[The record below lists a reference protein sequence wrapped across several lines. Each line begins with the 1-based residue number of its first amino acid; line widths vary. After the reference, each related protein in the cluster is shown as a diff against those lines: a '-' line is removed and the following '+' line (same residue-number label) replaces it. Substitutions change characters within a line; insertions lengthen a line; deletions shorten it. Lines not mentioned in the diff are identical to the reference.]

1 VGAILV
7 AADMAGG
14 ISVGAAIL
22 AEVISEGDISEAGI
36 SEAAILE
43 AAILEA
49 AMASRIS
56 AGVIMAV
63 RGFLPTRFHT
73 AVSEEVT
80 PLRRT
85 TVKTSARSE
94 TLPSGRPASATR

>member
-1 VGAILV
+1 MGAILV
-7 AADMAGG
+7 AADTAAG

-22 AEVISEGDISEAGI
+22 AEVISEGGISEGGI
-36 SEAAILE
+36 SEAAI
-43 AAILEA
+43 ISVV
-49 AMASRIS
+49 MASRIS

-73 AVSEEVT
+73 AVSGEVT

-94 TLPSGRPASATR
+94 TLPSGRPVSATR

>member
-43 AAILEA
+43 AA
-49 AMASRIS
+49 MASRIS

-73 AVSEEVT
+73 AVSEEIT

-94 TLPSGRPASATR
+94 TLPSGRQVSATR

>member
-7 AADMAGG
+7 AADTAGG

-22 AEVISEGDISEAGI
+22 AEVISEGGI
-36 SEAAILE
+36 SE

-56 AGVIMAV
+56 AGVVTAV

-73 AVSEEVT
+73 AVSEEIT

-94 TLPSGRPASATR
+94 TLPSGRQVSATR

>member
-7 AADMAGG
+7 AADTAGG

-22 AEVISEGDISEAGI
+22 AEVISEGGI
-36 SEAAILE
+36 SE

-73 AVSEEVT
+73 AVSEEIT

-94 TLPSGRPASATR
+94 TLPSGRQVSATR

>member
-7 AADMAGG
+7 AAATAGG

-22 AEVISEGDISEAGI
+22 AEVISEGDISEAAI

-43 AAILEA
+43 AEA